1 MYVDK
6 KEREKERK
14 GERKRKEGRKRKGE
28 RERRNEGR
36 REEGRYQGG
45 KLVGVCVKTM
55 LKASQTHFPR
65 VRIKFKSH
73 IKRVS
78 FESPGLGS

>member
-6 KEREKERK
+6 KEREEGRK
-14 GERKRKEGRKRKGE
+14 KKEGREKEEGRE